1 MPGLTNRRRAIQEGS
16 DWTKGYSEGG
26 SVKKYAKG
34 GAVSEKEME
43 IWKRATPSIK
53 RKKPFGSG
61 AVSKK
66 EMELF
71 KNAMGIG
78 SGASDI
84 AIRKAILK
92 KIGKTKGSVSEKEI
106 ALFEKASPKL
116 AKKAKRRKK

>member
-92 KIGKTKGSVSEKEI
+92 KIGKTKGSVSEKEM

>member
-1 MPGLTNRRRAIQEGS
+1 MPGLTNRRRAIQEGT

-34 GAVSEKEME
+34 GEA
-43 IWKRATPSIK
+43 IK

-61 AVSKK
+61 AVSEK
-66 EMELF
+66 EM
-71 KNAMGIG
+71 
-78 SGASDI
+78 
-84 AIRKAILK
+84 
-92 KIGKTKGSVSEKEI
+92 

>member
-34 GAVSEKEME
+34 GAVSEK
-43 IWKRATPSIK
+43 
-53 RKKPFGSG
+53 
-61 AVSKK
+61 
-66 EMELF
+66 
-71 KNAMGIG
+71 
-78 SGASDI
+78 SDI

-106 ALFEKASPKL
+106 ALFEQATPKL
-116 AKKAKRRKK
+116 AKKAKKRSAKK